1 MVVKP
6 TAVAFEVGAVT
17 VASALIEQP
26 VPHDDV
32 AVKMNLMV
40 TEWDRVPVEPVT
52 VTVAF
57 VALPELQDSVA
68 VWGELPNVTLA
79 GRVHESPAGVDGETA
94 RLTAPVRPL
103 SAVTVMVDAVEEP
116 AVAEAGWLDVIVKS
130 TTWKTIGPVG

>member
-17 VASALIEQP
+17 VASVLIEQP

-52 VTVAF
+52 MTVAF
-57 VALPELQDSVA
+57 VALAELHDSVA
-68 VWGELPNVTLA
+68 VCGELPNVTLA
-79 GRVHESPAGVDGETA
+79 GRVHESPVGVDGETT
-94 RLTAPVRPL
+94 RLTVPVRPL
-103 SAVTVMVDAVEEP
+103 IAVTVMVDAVEEP
-116 AVAEAGWLDVIVKS
+116 AVTEAGWLAVIVKS
-130 TTWKTIGPVG
+130 TTWKTMGPVG